1 MIKVIDNYYVEVDVA
16 KGCVNYIVRKG
27 SAPKSKTG
35 KNMDKPL
42 GFCSTMSQAIEFIR
56 QQIIANR
63 LSEGERTLS
72 EALRV
77 VKKET
82 DRLMKALGE
91 EGIEK

>member
-1 MIKVIDNYYVEVDVA
+1 
-16 KGCVNYIVRKG
+16 
-27 SAPKSKTG
+27 
-35 KNMDKPL
+35 
-42 GFCSTMSQAIEFIR
+42 MSQAIEFIR

-82 DRLMKALGE
+82 DRLMKALE
-91 EGIEK
+91 EKGIEK